1 LIPWVTLLKLI
12 CCNLYFIVLCF
23 VEFYQLRRSTAFV
36 ISKMFRGIQRNKE
49 LEHQDHHI
57 NIYNLVEEIIGDDDG
72 PMETLICQ
80 N

>member
-1 LIPWVTLLKLI
+1 
-12 CCNLYFIVLCF
+12 
-23 VEFYQLRRSTAFV
+23 
-36 ISKMFRGIQRNKE
+36 MFRGIERNKE